1 MFHKTLTMAAV
12 VALAAVP
19 AVAQTFRAENRV
31 DVMPALN
38 NAFQITSGGDYGARG
53 MWCAASDYA
62 QDVLGASG
70 TSRIYITESRTSTS
84 DPVTFSLDANGTQG
98 KSVSIVGASLRQLGA
113 NLSVDHAYQF
123 CYDARITNSR

>member
-31 DVMPALN
+31 DVRPALN
-38 NAFQITSGGDYGARG
+38 NAFQISSGGDYGARG

-70 TSRIYITESRTSTS
+70 TSRIYITEPRTSTS
-84 DPVTFSLDANGTQG
+84 GPVTFSLDANGTQG

>member
-31 DVMPALN
+31 DVTPALN
-38 NAFQITSGGDYGARG
+38 NAFQISSGGDYGARG

-70 TSRIYITESRTSTS
+70 TSRIYITEPRTSTS
-84 DPVTFSLDANGTQG
+84 GPVKFSLDANGTQG